1 MALDVHKAE
10 ILPWLRSNEV
20 ECKTNLLSFICMALT
35 EDPLERGKKNSD
47 TELHFRKVEAEERK
61 KMRANFFP

>member
-1 MALDVHKAE
+1 
-10 ILPWLRSNEV
+10 
-20 ECKTNLLSFICMALT
+20 MALT

-61 KMRANFFP
+61 KMS